1 MINTKSGAVIGPD
14 TRMSHQPQ
22 HSRPSLC
29 RQTSIVQPAEGFL
42 ELSEPLVASLR
53 FTAHIEVAP
62 GMTARRTVVM
72 KRPVMVRMEFIVQG
86 MTGMQA
92 YDGKA
97 GWNVISYQGK
107 KDAEPMVADDVK
119 NMEGQA
125 DFDGALRDYK
135 AKRSTVE
142 YLGKDKAEGSEAYE
156 LKVTKRNGIVA
167 TSFIDA
173 DSGLEVKAIAKTTLP
188 LTCGTEAALPIT
200 VSTNTINLTQINA
213 AAQDDSGV
221 IAAGRTIWAAVTKI
235 AVIVQTAWT
244 CGTNPTNAYINFAWN
259 VLDAS

>member
-1 MINTKSGAVIGPD
+1 
-14 TRMSHQPQ
+14 
-22 HSRPSLC
+22 
-29 RQTSIVQPAEGFL
+29 
-42 ELSEPLVASLR
+42 
-53 FTAHIEVAP
+53 
-62 GMTARRTVVM
+62 
-72 KRPVMVRMEFIVQG
+72 MEFIVQG